1 MNSRTPYIWGHH
13 RRFNTYS
20 NFLQKKFGRRIQKIA
35 VDAGFS
41 CPNRDETTR
50 KGGCTFCSNEAFRPK
65 FCDADK
71 SIKEQLKTGISHYK
85 KRYKTPQQFMAYF
98 QAYTNT
104 YASVDILE
112 ERYRAALEFPE
123 VQAICIGT
131 RPDCM
136 DDAVLN
142 LLEDISKE
150 YFVSVEFGIESV
162 FDDTLEKVNRGHG
175 FEQTV
180 DMINQTA
187 ARGLHT
193 GGHIIFGLP
202 GETKEMMLYEAEV
215 LSKLP
220 LDSIKFHQLQILKNT
235 EMETYFREYPEEFV
249 QFSLDEYLDFLLCF
263 LEIFRPD
270 IVIERIASEIPVEF
284 LVNTAWN
291 QVKYEQIVNK
301 LENLF
306 EEKDSWQGKY
316 YP

>member
-1 MNSRTPYIWGHH
+1 
-13 RRFNTYS
+13 
-20 NFLQKKFGRRIQKIA
+20 
-35 VDAGFS
+35 
-41 CPNRDETTR
+41 
-50 KGGCTFCSNEAFRPK
+50 
-65 FCDADK
+65 
-71 SIKEQLKTGISHYK
+71 
-85 KRYKTPQQFMAYF
+85 MAYF